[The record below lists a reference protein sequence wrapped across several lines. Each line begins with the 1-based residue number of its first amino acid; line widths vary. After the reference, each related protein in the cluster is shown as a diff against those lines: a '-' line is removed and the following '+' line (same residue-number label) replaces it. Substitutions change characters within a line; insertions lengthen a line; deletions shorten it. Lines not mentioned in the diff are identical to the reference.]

1 MPLTNPRIIIVDENQ
16 GIYNIVK
23 ASMELLARRPRL
35 IETRTGDDAMTELRI
50 SPPDLLVTAHS
61 LPGKT
66 NGPILALQAK
76 REQASLPVIVLGGES
91 DPEMDEETLSQS
103 PFQYL
108 RRPVQPEVF
117 IRALRIAIDG
127 PEAGVMETGTH
138 EAVVPVPMVD
148 VDKLRPLMSAL
159 MRDVQAM
166 AVVFADRNG
175 KVLTFDGAAGYVDKD
190 LLAAGLAPGFGGT
203 MKLLPVIG
211 EQPRVMKYYDGGKFD
226 LYSLAVG
233 LHHFIILI
241 YEGNADRAIG
251 NVKNFGG
258 KAVNKM
264 LEMIGDVAFALKPPA
279 PPVQAKPEAGVP
291 AEQPSSRR
299 GKRKTQTQE
308 IAAVQPGRQSVSAP
322 REQAASPSQP
332 ALEPILNFDPN
343 ILAGLDNVDLSKAN
357 DLFDPDK
364 LAADLQGGPG
374 NRISFEDALTQGI
387 IGNIED

>member
-1 MPLTNPRIIIVDENQ
+1 MPLINPRIIIVDENQ

-66 NGPILALQAK
+66 NGPVLALQAK
-76 REQASLPVIVLGGES
+76 REQASLPVIVLGSEN
-91 DPEMDEETLSQS
+91 DAEMDEETLSQS

-108 RRPVQPEVF
+108 RRPVMPEVF

-127 PEAGVMETGTH
+127 PEAGSLDTGTH
-138 EAVVPVPMVD
+138 EMVVPVPMVD

-166 AVVFADRNG
+166 AIVFADRNG
-175 KVLTFDGAAGYVDKD
+175 KVITFDGAAGYVDKD

-233 LHHFIILI
+233 LHHFLILI

-258 KAVNKM
+258 KTVNKM
-264 LEMIGDVAFALKPPA
+264 LELIGDVAFALKPPA
-279 PPVQAKPEAGVP
+279 PPAPVKPEVA
-291 AEQPSSRR
+291 AEPTPGRR

-308 IAAVQPGRQSVSAP
+308 MSSIAQSRASIPSVREPAAP
-322 REQAASPSQP
+322 PAQAP
-332 ALEPILNFDPN
+332 LEPILNFDPN
-343 ILAGLDNVDLSKAN
+343 ILAGLDKIDLDQAN
-357 DLFDPDK
+357 ELFDPDK
-364 LAADLQGGPG
+364 LAAGLQNGPA

-387 IGNIED
+387 IGNIEE